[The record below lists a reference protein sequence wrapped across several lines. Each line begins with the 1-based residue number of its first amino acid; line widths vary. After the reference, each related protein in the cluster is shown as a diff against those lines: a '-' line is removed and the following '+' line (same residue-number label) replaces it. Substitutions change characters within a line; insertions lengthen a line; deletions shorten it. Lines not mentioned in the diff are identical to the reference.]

1 MHSLVTHLRRPQDF
15 GPFALVDVVV
25 HIVHTPYYFFDPSF
39 IKINV
44 IDTPYDLWRRT
55 T

>member
-1 MHSLVTHLRRPQDF
+1 MYSPVTHTPRPQDF
-15 GPFALVDVVV
+15 GLFGLAGMVP

-39 IKINV
+39 LKINV
-44 IDTPYDLWRRT
+44 IETPYDLWRRT

>member
-1 MHSLVTHLRRPQDF
+1 MSSLVAHTRRPQDF
-15 GPFALVDVVV
+15 APFALAGAVV
-25 HIVHTPYYFFDPSF
+25 HFVHTPYYFFDPSF

-44 IDTPYDLWRRT
+44 IETPYDLWRRT